1 MLYLSRDTPPSAV
14 FSVQTST
21 GGALSVI
28 LFFELSC
35 YRAGC
40 ISILSYVYVYVV
52 ELGSS

>member
-35 YRAGC
+35 YRAGY
-40 ISILSYVYVYVV
+40 IAMA
-52 ELGSS
+52 EL